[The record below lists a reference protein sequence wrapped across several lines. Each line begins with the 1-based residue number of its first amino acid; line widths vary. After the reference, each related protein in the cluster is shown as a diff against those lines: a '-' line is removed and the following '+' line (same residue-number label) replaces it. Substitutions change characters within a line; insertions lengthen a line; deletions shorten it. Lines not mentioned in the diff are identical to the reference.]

1 MGAIDTLRHIVSLT
15 TEGSS
20 KTTES
25 DEYLTIRGFP
35 GCRCGHRQRE
45 SKIKTKIQ

>member
-1 MGAIDTLRHIVSLT
+1 MVAIDILRHIVSLA

-35 GCRCGHRQRE
+35 GFRCGHKQRE
-45 SKIKTKIQ
+45 SKVKTTI